1 MEELENLIRGFFGTL
16 FGILIG
22 TVIVSQ
28 GEMIGIVFY
37 VIALFSAIMLIH
49 SLIKFLGGKNEN
61 RE

>member
-37 VIALFSAIMLIH
+37 GIALFSAIMLICN
-49 SLIKFLGGKNEN
+49 LIKFLGGKNEN